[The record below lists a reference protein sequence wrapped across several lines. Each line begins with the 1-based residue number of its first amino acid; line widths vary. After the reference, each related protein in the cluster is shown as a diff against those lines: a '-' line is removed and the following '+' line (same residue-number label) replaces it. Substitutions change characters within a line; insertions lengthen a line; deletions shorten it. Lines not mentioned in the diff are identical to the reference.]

1 MSSNLLALPVLVPFV
16 GAGIALILGRST
28 MIQRVVSLI
37 ALAAN
42 VVISAVLLA
51 QTSSHGIITL
61 WVGSWRNPVGIAL
74 VADRLAALMLLV
86 SAVVSFFV
94 LIFAMSQGWAD
105 RRIAASPISVFF
117 PTYLALNAGISS
129 AFLAGDLFN
138 LFVSFEI
145 LLFAS
150 YVLITLSATG
160 ERVRAG
166 ATYVVVALVSSFLFL
181 VAIAATYAATGT
193 VNIAQLAQRLP
204 ELPSAVSLSIQLLLL
219 IVFGTKAAIFPL
231 HAWLPD
237 SYPTAPSAVTAV
249 FAGLLTKV
257 GVYAIIRM
265 QTLLF
270 PHSSMSELLTAVA
283 LLTMLVG
290 IFGALAQSGIKR
302 MLSFALVSHIG
313 YMIWGVALAT
323 GSGFSA
329 AIFYVV
335 HHIVIQ
341 AALFLVV
348 GLIERAGGSTSFARL
363 GGLAA
368 VSPLLAILYFVPA
381 LNLGGI
387 PPFSGFLAKVGLIR
401 ASFEVGTPAAHL
413 LIAGGLVTSL
423 LTLYAVMK
431 AWNEAFWRTPSEAL
445 IVRGA
450 RAPDLDPQ
458 TAIRRQ
464 GYEVDV
470 DLDAIDE
477 ETAPNKALPL
487 GMVLSATAL
496 ILVSLA
502 LSVIAG
508 PLAEYT
514 DAAAAQLMVPSEYVS
529 AVLDA
534 EVHR

>member
-1 MSSNLLALPVLVPFV
+1 MSSNLLALPVLVPFI
-16 GAGIALILGRST
+16 GAGIALVLGRST
-28 MIQRVVSLI
+28 LIQRIVSLL
-37 ALAAN
+37 ALATN
-42 VVISAVLLA
+42 VVISAALVVQA
-51 QTSSHGIITL
+51 SSHGIITL
-61 WVGSWRNPVGIAL
+61 WVGSWRDPVGIAL

-94 LIFAMSQGWAD
+94 LIFAISQGWAD
-105 RRIAASPISVFF
+105 RKIASSPISVFF

-160 ERVRAG
+160 KRVRAG
-166 ATYVVVALVSSFLFL
+166 TTYVVVALVSSFLFL

-193 VNIAQLAQRLP
+193 VNMAQLSQRLP
-204 ELPSAVSLSIQLLLL
+204 EIPSAVSLSIQLLLL
-219 IVFGTKAAIFPL
+219 VVFGTKAAIFPL

-237 SYPTAPSAVTAV
+237 SYPTAPSSVTAV

-270 PHSSMSELLTAVA
+270 PHSSLVGLLTAIA
-283 LLTMLVG
+283 LLTMIVG

-313 YMIWGVALAT
+313 YMIWGIALAT
-323 GSGFSA
+323 ESGFSA

-348 GLIERAGGSTSFARL
+348 GLIERAGGSTSLLRL

-368 VSPLLAILYFVPA
+368 VSPLLGILYFVPA

-401 ASFEVGTPAAHL
+401 ASIDLGTPAAYA

-423 LTLYAVMK
+423 LTLYAVMQ
-431 AWNEAFWRTPSEAL
+431 AWNQAFWRTPAEAL
-445 IVRGA
+445 IVSGA

-458 TAIRRQ
+458 TAIRKQ
-464 GYEVDV
+464 GYEVDL

-477 ETAPNKALPL
+477 ETVPSKAMPL
-487 GMVLSATAL
+487 GMVLSASAL
-496 ILVSLA
+496 IVVSLA
-502 LSVIAG
+502 LSVVAG
-508 PLAEYT
+508 PLADYT
-514 DAAAAQLMVPSEYVS
+514 NDAAAQLMLPSEYAGS
-529 AVLDA
+529 VLNA
-534 EVHR
+534 QVHR